1 MCPAKT
7 DVQDAQW
14 LCQLLEHG
22 LLRSSFVPPWPIRE
36 LRDLTRYRES
46 LSWERGREANRLQMV
61 LEDANIK
68 LASVASRPLGAS
80 GKAMLRALCEG
91 ESDPEALA
99 DLAKGQAASEAAGAQ
114 GRARGTLP
122 GAPRP
127 ARLAPARPHRVPR
140 RDGRAAHRR
149 DRGAD
154 GPLRAPA

>member
-22 LLRSSFVPPWPIRE
+22 LLRSSFVPPKPIRE
-36 LRDLTRYRES
+36 LRDLTRYRKS

-154 GPLRAPA
+154 GPFRAPT